1 MAVEFSNSNMNT
13 KYKNMRITIF
23 LILTIF
29 FAGQTAYSQYVS
41 ENYYNFDNEI
51 NEILLQTDKGEINRI
66 ICKFKIFVQPNKK
79 KDLKEVIEFEF
90 LNDTI
95 IMALTYW
102 EYKDYWVNRS
112 GKLVNID
119 YDQENSVVIKD
130 NSPFIDS
137 AGYKVYYY
145 VSNRITDTVYY
156 YTRLK
161 IDSGGKSVESIYKE
175 TSSKT
180 GQKTTMFKKDYI
192 GDTCFTYIYR
202 LTSGEWKLIYDIK
215 EWKVWANNRVIDAPS
230 IMTDYIY
237 ETNGNITKS
246 VTTTN
251 SIFLYDSIG
260 RLTSVTKFFFLDY
273 DENWYQKHMMT
284 VKYVSR

>member
-1 MAVEFSNSNMNT
+1 MRNT
-13 KYKNMRITIF
+13 LLLIF
-23 LILTIF
+23 TLF

-119 YDQENSVVIKD
+119 YDQENSVVRKD

-137 AGYKVYYY
+137 AGYKVFYTVLNNVTDTTYYY
-145 VSNRITDTVYY
+145 IRK
-156 YTRLK
+156 K
-161 IDSGGKSVESIYKE
+161 IDNGGKSVETIYRE
-175 TSSKT
+175 TSRKL
-180 GQKTTMFKKDYI
+180 GQETTFYKKDCI
-192 GDTCFTYIYR
+192 GDTCYTNIYQ
-202 LTSGEWKLIYDIK
+202 LTSGDRILLYEIK

-230 IMTDYIY
+230 ITIKYIY

-246 VTTTN
+246 VTTSN
-251 SIFLYDSIG
+251 SVYLYDSIG
-260 RLTSVTKFFFLDY
+260 RLASVTKFFFLDY
-273 DENWYQKHMMT
+273 DEKWYQKHMMR
-284 VKYVSR
+284 VKYISR

>member
-1 MAVEFSNSNMNT
+1 MRNT
-13 KYKNMRITIF
+13 LLLIF
-23 LILTIF
+23 PLF
-29 FAGQTAYSQYVS
+29 FARQTVYSQFVS
-41 ENYYNFDNEI
+41 EESYDFDDEI
-51 NEILLQTDKGEINRI
+51 NEILLKNDKGKTNRI
-66 ICKFKIFVQPNKK
+66 ICKFKRYLPSVKK
-79 KDLKEVIEFEF
+79 SDFKDMFEFEF
-90 LNDTI
+90 FNDTI
-95 IMALTYW
+95 IEQSQYVLKY
-102 EYKDYWVNRS
+102 YWVIRN

-202 LTSGEWKLIYDIK
+202 LTSGDWKLMYEIK

-273 DENWYQKHMMT
+273 DENWYQKHTMT